1 MYIDI
6 CVEPRF

>member
-6 CVEPRF
+6 CVVYWD